1 MLAFSSLKVDYYA
14 QIFVKLPTGQTGR
27 FSVYGSTTIES
38 LKNRI
43 LFAEGLPPDQQR
55 FEGKQLEGLTLF
67 NYGILNLSFFH
78 LVLRLRGD

>member
-1 MLAFSSLKVDYYA
+1 VLAFSSLKVDYYA

-55 FEGKQLEGLTLF
+55 FEGKQLEEGLTLF
-67 NYGILNLSFFH
+67 DYGILN